1 MKATVYLSRKL
12 LNQLKVKET
21 ESKDLM
27 IAHPL
32 NYVDRFAMTDSY
44 ETLCTNAK
52 HHYIDCSYDGIKC
65 FLYGKTGY
73 SDAFNNGAWLFTHP
87 DLVAEFNGEP
97 LPEQESNPEFYKTD
111 FWTKLA
117 SWIEANMK
125 GTSVERRQRLYNSY
139 ISDRPIQHQLTEYGL
154 IAPDGTWY
162 ACEFGEHAAL
172 AGRIIMR
179 NRETFGLSDHEV
191 LNMAYDWSGK
201 GLDFLYKRGWIAIR
215 NPSMGNTFLDMDETK
230 TATKAQVNTIFDYIS
245 KFNRYDMN
253 ISKVMVD

>member
-1 MKATVYLSRKL
+1 MLV
-12 LNQLKVKET
+12 NQIRE
-21 ESKDLM
+21 DM

-87 DLVAEFNGEP
+87 DLVAKFNGEP

-117 SWIEANMK
+117 FWIEANMK

-179 NRETFGLSDHEV
+179 IEKRLVFLTMKFSIWRMTGAARVSISYINAVGLPFV
-191 LNMAYDWSGK
+191 ILRW
-201 GLDFLYKRGWIAIR
+201 AIHSSIWMR
-215 NPSMGNTFLDMDETK
+215 PKPQQKLK
-230 TATKAQVNTIFDYIS
+230 
-245 KFNRYDMN
+245 
-253 ISKVMVD
+253 